1 MSSEGE
7 KLKREEAMALFQ
19 QAYQNQMQGD
29 LEEAIELY
37 KRSIDIFP
45 TAEGH
50 TFLGWTY
57 SFQGRWDE
65 AIEECLR
72 AIEVDPTFGNP
83 YNDIG
88 AYLVEKDR
96 LDEAIPWFERA
107 LKAPR
112 YESYCFPHFNL
123 GRVHERKRMFS
134 RALAEYKKAYQENPQ
149 HLGALQDPAAPS
161 DAQLEKGP
169 KRRAPKRRKGR
180 GFQGQTGMP
189 VLRRTRWSSSQQAGD
204 SLPCVELAVEQGF
217 QGGES
222 SAQLLGAQ

>member
-65 AIEECLR
+65 AIEECVR

-88 AYLVEKDR
+88 AYLVEEDR

-134 RALAEYKKAYQENPQ
+134 RALAEYKKAYQENAQ
-149 HLGALQDPAAPS
+149 HLGALQAI
-161 DAQLEKGP
+161 
-169 KRRAPKRRKGR
+169 RR
-180 GFQGQTGMP
+180 
-189 VLRRTRWSSSQQAGD
+189 LQAM
-204 SLPCVELAVEQGF
+204 LN
-217 QGGES
+217 
-222 SAQLLGAQ
+222 